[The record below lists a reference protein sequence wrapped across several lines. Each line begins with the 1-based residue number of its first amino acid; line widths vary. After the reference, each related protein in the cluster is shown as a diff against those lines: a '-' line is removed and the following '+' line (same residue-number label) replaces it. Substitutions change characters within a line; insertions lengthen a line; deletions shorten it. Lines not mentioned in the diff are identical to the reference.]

1 MKSKTSF
8 FDKTVFKKDLTRFA
22 PVLIL
27 YTVCL
32 ILGMTMMYMDQ
43 GSYVRTFWFAH
54 YMCAC
59 LQVMGVVN
67 LIFAPMVAM
76 LLFGDLFNSRMCNA
90 LHAMPLRRETFFG
103 SHVAAGL
110 VFSLVPTAVMALLS
124 IPLLCGTCITNAW
137 QIAIWWYIG
146 TNLEYICYFGI
157 AVFCVF
163 CTGSRLSM
171 ALIYAGL
178 NFGAAIVDYLISAL
192 FTPMLYGVMSTAQL
206 TNLLTPIQTLMNGS
220 FLEVESFNDLERLF
234 RGRESEMTASFWV
247 NDEYGKLAAWALVGL
262 VFLVL
267 ALILYHKRDLECA
280 GDAVAFKVLEPVYQ
294 VCFAV
299 CAAALAVMCLGMFP
313 GILRYQD
320 NAPVLYAFLLCG
332 LTVGWFAAKMF
343 LDRSTRVLRLK
354 NWKGLGILCAVLAV
368 ALTLTY
374 FDVLGFEDWVPKA
387 EKVQS
392 VTMCVGTCGQV
403 ELTEQEDIQ
412 KIIDLQEMAMEDHL
426 TQSGGYPLS
435 YVQENFEGYSN
446 VTYPE
451 EGFDYG
457 EGGYDYDE
465 EHLYADDLTLTYRM
479 TSGREVTR
487 SYYLWASLEEGEIVK
502 DYMSDWDV
510 VWENAR
516 WGWYDAFDIDQLY
529 DISVEGKR
537 LPEEMTT
544 AEAAQELLDAM
555 KADSESRTM
564 TQSPYYH
571 DGRFRSWNEEYQ
583 KYSYDSY
590 LYVCIRTRVGP
601 DDYDYTSADFEIFPD
616 AENTINWLKEHDML
630 PYEIVSGNFGG

>member
-8 FDKTVFKKDLTRFA
+8 YDKTIFKKNLTRFA
-22 PVLIL
+22 PVMVL
-27 YTVCL
+27 YTICL
-32 ILGMTMMYMDQ
+32 LLGMTMMYME
-43 GSYVRTFWFAH
+43 GSAEYRSPQNFWFAS
-54 YMCAC
+54 YMGQCI
-59 LQVMGVVN
+59 QVMAAVN
-67 LIFAPMVAM
+67 LLFAPLVAM

-90 LHAMPLRRETFFG
+90 LHAMPITRESYFMTNIL
-103 SHVAAGL
+103 SGL
-110 VFSLVPTAVMALLS
+110 LFSLIPTAIMTVLS
-124 IPLLCGTCITNAW
+124 LPLLAGTIVQNAW
-137 QIAIWWYIG
+137 QIGILWFLCA
-146 TNLEYICYFGI
+146 NLQYLCFFGM
-157 AVFCVF
+157 AVFSVF
-163 CTGSRLSM
+163 CTGNRFAMALVYAALNGGAFLLCYVI
-171 ALIYAGL
+171 ALIY
-178 NFGAAIVDYLISAL
+178 
-192 FTPMLYGVMSTAQL
+192 TPMLYGVVTPDQWV
-206 TNLLTPIQTLMNGS
+206 TVLTPIAKMTNGS
-220 FLEVESFNDLERLF
+220 FVELQSARELTQLF
-234 RGRESEMTASFWV
+234 KGRESEMVANFWV
-247 NDEYGKLAAWALVGL
+247 TEEFWELIPYAIAGI
-262 VFLVL
+262 VFL
-267 ALILYHKRDLECA
+267 ILGLLLYRKRDLEVA
-280 GDAVAFKVLEPVYQ
+280 GDAIAFPVLAPVFQ
-294 VCFAV
+294 VV
-299 CAAALAVMCLGMFP
+299 CAVAVAAMAPMLLNMFFSYRRNTVAMCAV
-313 GILRYQD
+313 
-320 NAPVLYAFLLCG
+320 LLCG
-332 LTVGWFAAKMF
+332 LAIGWFAGKMF
-343 LDRSTRVLRLK
+343 LERGTRVFALR
-354 NWKGLGILCAVLAV
+354 NWRGLGILVAVFAV
-368 ALTLTY
+368 TMTLTY

-392 VTMCVGTCGQV
+392 VTMCVDTCGQV

-451 EGFDYG
+451 EGFGYG

-487 SYYLWASLEEGEIVK
+487 SYYFWASLEEGEIVK

-516 WGWYDAFDIDQLY
+516 RGWYDAFNIDQLY
-529 DISVEGKR
+529 EISVEGKR

>member
-1 MKSKTSF
+1 MQSKRSF
-8 FDKTVFKKDLTRFA
+8 FDKTVFKKELTRFA

-374 FDVLGFEDWVPKA
+374 FDVFSIDDWVPKA
-387 EKVQS
+387 EKVRS
-392 VTMCVGTCGQV
+392 VTLHTNGGDI
-403 ELTEQEDIQ
+403 ELTDTEDIEA
-412 KIIDLQEMAMEDHL
+412 IIHLQELALEDRV
-426 TQSGGYPLS
+426 QDGGGYPLS
-435 YVQENFEGYSN
+435 YLESLPDGRRN
-446 VTYPE
+446 TTMPE
-451 EGFDYG
+451 EGFNYD
-457 EGGYDYDE
+457 EDGYDTE
-465 EHLYADDLTLTYRM
+465 EPHAYAAYVTLRYTM
-479 TSGREVTR
+479 NSGREVLR
-487 SYYLWASLEEGEIVK
+487 FYYVWADQEEGDIVRE
-502 DYMSDWDV
+502 YMSRWDV
-510 VWENAR
+510 IWESAR
-516 WGWYDAFDIDQLY
+516 NGWYDAFDIDQLY
-529 DISVEGKR
+529 EISVEGKR

-544 AEAAQELLDAM
+544 PEAAQELLDAM

-583 KYSYDSY
+583 KYSYDSS

>member
-1 MKSKTSF
+1 MQSKRSF

-59 LQVMGVVN
+59 LQVMGIVN
-67 LIFAPMVAM
+67 LIFAPMVVM
-76 LLFGDLFNSRMCNA
+76 LLFRDLFNSRMCNA

-374 FDVLGFEDWVPKA
+374 FDVFSIDDWVPKA
-387 EKVQS
+387 EKVRS
-392 VTMCVGTCGQV
+392 VTLHTNGGDI
-403 ELTEQEDIQ
+403 ELTDTEDIEA
-412 KIIDLQEMAMEDHL
+412 IIHLQELALEDRV
-426 TQSGGYPLS
+426 QDGGGYPLS
-435 YVQENFEGYSN
+435 YLESLPDGRRN
-446 VTYPE
+446 TTMPE
-451 EGFDYG
+451 EGFNYD
-457 EGGYDYDE
+457 EVGYDTE
-465 EHLYADDLTLTYRM
+465 EHYAYAAYVTLRYTM
-479 TSGREVTR
+479 NSGREVLR
-487 SYYLWASLEEGEIVK
+487 FYYVWADQEEGDIVRE
-502 DYMSDWDV
+502 YMSRWDV
-510 VWENAR
+510 IWESAR
-516 WGWYDAFDIDQLY
+516 NGWYDAFDIDQLY
-529 DISVEGKR
+529 EISVEGKR

>member
-1 MKSKTSF
+1 MQSKRSF

-59 LQVMGVVN
+59 LQVMGIVN
-67 LIFAPMVAM
+67 LIFAPMVVM

-374 FDVLGFEDWVPKA
+374 FDVFSIDDWVPKA
-387 EKVQS
+387 EKVRS
-392 VTMCVGTCGQV
+392 VTLHTYGGDI
-403 ELTEQEDIQ
+403 ELTDTEDIEA
-412 KIIDLQEMAMEDHL
+412 IIHLQELALEDRV
-426 TQSGGYPLS
+426 QDGGGYPLS
-435 YVQENFEGYSN
+435 YLESLPDGRRN
-446 VTYPE
+446 TTMPE
-451 EGFDYG
+451 EGFNYG
-457 EGGYDYDE
+457 EDGYDTE
-465 EHLYADDLTLTYRM
+465 EPHAYAAYVTLRYTM
-479 TSGREVTR
+479 NSGREVLR
-487 SYYLWASLEEGEIVK
+487 FYYVWADQEEGDIVRE
-502 DYMSDWDV
+502 YMSDWDV

-516 WGWYDAFDIDQLY
+516 RGRYDAFDIDQLY

-544 AEAAQELLDAM
+544 PEAAQELLDAM

-583 KYSYDSY
+583 KYSYDSS